1 MVAQASLP
9 VNVDVS
15 CHSQPCPQLDWGLI
29 GNPVLSPST
38 ALLRGSET
46 TVAISGVSDDFQTS
60 LVVQLKLAK
69 VSEILTL
76 RSE

>member
-1 MVAQASLP
+1 MPYASLRMTE
-9 VNVDVS
+9 DFFATKDTKKHEKIMS
-15 CHSQPCPQLDWGLI
+15 
-29 GNPVLSPST
+29 
-38 ALLRGSET
+38 LRGRSKAT
-46 TVAISGVSDDFQTS
+46 DVAISGVSDDFQTS